1 MLSLIK
7 MITSK
12 RILSSFNRDICQKCF
27 RHTAPFSSAAKTIVG
42 EMPMVLFSRS
52 RKLSLPKFK
61 YRSNSTLADK
71 KYTSVRP
78 EEVDKFENMSGSWW
92 DHSRGQMKEL
102 HSMNKLR
109 YKILC
114 INFLRYF

>member
-1 MLSLIK
+1 

-12 RILSSFNRDICQKCF
+12 RILSSFNREICQKCY
-27 RHTAPFSSAAKTIVG
+27 RHTAPFSSTTRTIVG
-42 EMPMVLFSRS
+42 GMPVVLLSRS
-52 RKLSLPKFK
+52 RKTSLPNYNCRF
-61 YRSNSTLADK
+61 NSALADK
-71 KYTSVRP
+71 KCTSVRP

-109 YKILC
+109 YKILY